1 MADLAGLE
9 GVHGGQAGCDPQWK
23 VAADGLGDGSM
34 SGILAGVGTEELL
47 RPTRILRV
55 GPAKMSRLVCRTLNR
70 VRSVPASRGRERPGY
85 AVSARRSSPTCES

>member
-34 SGILAGVGTEELL
+34 SGILAGVGTE
-47 RPTRILRV
+47 
-55 GPAKMSRLVCRTLNR
+55 
-70 VRSVPASRGRERPGY
+70 
-85 AVSARRSSPTCES
+85 